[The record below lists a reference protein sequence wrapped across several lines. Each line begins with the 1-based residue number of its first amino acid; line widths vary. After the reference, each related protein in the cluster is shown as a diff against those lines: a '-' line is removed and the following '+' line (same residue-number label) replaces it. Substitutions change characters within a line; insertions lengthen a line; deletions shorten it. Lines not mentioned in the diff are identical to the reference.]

1 METGEGDLADALG
14 TKIQVITNLWTLV
27 DSGAELPT
35 ATLTVELL
43 LFIGDNF
50 QEKDAS
56 LKFTVE
62 ALQRNATPSN
72 AGNNV
77 EHSMNSIVRLIS
89 AMVMFRM
96 IMILEVILALSNNYF
111 RLDKKTASI
120 VRKI

>member
-14 TKIQVITNLWTLV
+14 TKIQGTTNLWTLV
-27 DSGAELPT
+27 DSGAELLT
-35 ATLTVELL
+35 ATLTVELP

-62 ALQRNATPSN
+62 ALQRNATLSN

-77 EHSMNSIVRLIS
+77 ESFNEFDS
-89 AMVMFRM
+89 
-96 IMILEVILALSNNYF
+96 
-111 RLDKKTASI
+111 
-120 VRKI
+120 KIDFSYGDV

>member
-1 METGEGDLADALG
+1 METGEGDLADALS
-14 TKIQVITNLWTLV
+14 TKIQVVSNLWILV

-35 ATLTVELL
+35 ATLTVELP

-72 AGNNV
+72 AGSNV
-77 EHSMNSIVRLIS
+77 E
-89 AMVMFRM
+89 
-96 IMILEVILALSNNYF
+96 
-111 RLDKKTASI
+111 
-120 VRKI
+120 